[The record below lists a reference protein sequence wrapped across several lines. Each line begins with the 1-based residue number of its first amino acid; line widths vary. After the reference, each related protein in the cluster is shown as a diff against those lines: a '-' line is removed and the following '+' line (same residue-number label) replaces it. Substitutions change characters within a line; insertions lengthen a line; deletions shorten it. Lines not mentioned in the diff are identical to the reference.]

1 MLTAYRP
8 VVRSLLPP
16 QAGEVDL
23 DARYALA
30 DPGPGRRHVRAGFV
44 ASVDGAIELDGRSGG
59 LGGAADRAVFRML
72 RWSCDVVLVGAGTV
86 RAEDY
91 GPAVVPDARQ
101 RLRRERGMAAVPRV
115 AVVSASGALDSS
127 ARLFAAG
134 PHERPLV
141 LTSAH
146 ADPAAVRALRD
157 VAEVVVCGD
166 AGLRVSSAADA
177 AGGAVDAARLLDAL
191 TERGLRRILC
201 EGGPTLLATLA
212 GDGHLDE
219 LCLTVAPVLAG
230 PGHARLLT
238 GPPWQRPADL
248 ALASVLEQD
257 GVLLLRYARS

>member
-1 MLTAYRP
+1 

-23 DARYALA
+23 DARYAVA

-72 RWSCDVVLVGAGTV
+72 RWSCDVVLVGAGTA

-91 GPAVVPDARQ
+91 GPVVVPDQRQ
-101 RLRRERGMAAVPRV
+101 RVRRGRGMAAVPRV
-115 AVVSASGALDSS
+115 AVVSASGALDPA
-127 ARLFAAG
+127 ARLFAPG

-141 LTSAH
+141 LTSA
-146 ADPAAVRALRD
+146 RSETSALRE
-157 VAEVVVCGD
+157 VAEVVVCSGD
-166 AGLRVSSAADA
+166 GDEPV
-177 AGGAVDAARLLDAL
+177 GGTRGTVDTGRLLDAL
-191 TERGLRRILC
+191 AERGLRRILC
-201 EGGPTLLATLA
+201 EGGPTLLGTLA

-219 LCLTVAPVLAG
+219 LCLTVAPVLVG
-230 PGHARLLT
+230 PGHARLLAGT
-238 GPPWQRPADL
+238 AWAQPADL

-257 GVLLLRYARS
+257 GVLLLRYSRD

>member
-1 MLTAYRP
+1 

-23 DARYALA
+23 DARYAVA

-72 RWSCDVVLVGAGTV
+72 RWSCDVVLVGAGTA

-91 GPAVVPDARQ
+91 GPVVVPDQRQ
-101 RLRRERGMAAVPRV
+101 RVRRERGMAAVPRV
-115 AVVSASGALDSS
+115 AVVSASGALDPA
-127 ARLFAAG
+127 ARLFAPG

-141 LTSAH
+141 LTSAR
-146 ADPAAVRALRD
+146 AEASALRE
-157 VAEVVVCGD
+157 VAEVVVCSGD
-166 AGLRVSSAADA
+166 GDEPAGT
-177 AGGAVDAARLLDAL
+177 VDTHRLLDAL

-230 PGHARLLT
+230 PGHARLLA
-238 GPPWQRPADL
+238 GPPWAQPADL
-248 ALASVLEQD
+248 TLASVLEQD
-257 GVLLLRYARS
+257 GVLLLRYSRS